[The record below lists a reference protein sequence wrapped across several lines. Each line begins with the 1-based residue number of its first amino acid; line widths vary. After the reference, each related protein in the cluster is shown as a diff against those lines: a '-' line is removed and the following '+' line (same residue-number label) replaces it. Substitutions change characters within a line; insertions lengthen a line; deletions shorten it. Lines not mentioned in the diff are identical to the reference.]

1 MKKYLSLLI
10 AAVVA
15 IGGSAENYGITI
27 SGTEITDANCNNVT
41 NGYVGAYDI
50 TKPHSIKY
58 DPKSKTLTLQNIKI
72 ERAGIDNRAIRN
84 YGCDGLTIVFDGRG
98 RLSATQSA
106 PVRLEK
112 NTTITTTN
120 VTNSYDIDII
130 GRDEDGIYITNGS
143 TLTFYN
149 AAIRI
154 FLSGN
159 SSCIEGKTGNEK
171 LIISG
176 SVLNIDIYEK
186 ADEAY
191 SLRDIGSIFVEN
203 SFVSFPNRVKNV
215 ENVTLGTNAYFKP
228 EKRPDGDYEE
238 VTFKRGKFIFDYNTA
253 LALESVTISTGI
265 PIDAAHFPDFYFRF
279 YLSWRPY
286 GEDYF
291 IDCYY
296 PMQLKD
302 FNDELEYITEMDNS
316 DGSITSLEGI
326 SYFKH
331 LKTLRCN
338 TNKLT
343 ELDLSAL
350 DELTYLDCTDNR
362 LTSIKVSTSAQNLR
376 YIYCDGNNLTDSGM
390 TEFMQSLPTASK
402 GEIRVVNHLN
412 TNEKNRFTS
421 AHAAL
426 AKKKGWIARHI
437 STSSGDA
444 WGTNGCEP
452 IDLWL
457 GGNRLFNCM
466 NVDDV
471 GRGYTYDSTDKTL
484 YLTSK
489 ANITGTT
496 TSGDLPNG
504 CAIYS
509 KMDGLTIYVDG
520 VINAYAA
527 DNENYYGID
536 LNTGSTTFTGTGQ
549 LYCNGK
555 VGLHIMNNNVVVEG
569 DVTLQGMGTSCGIY
583 NESFPSSI
591 TVKGNAKL
599 NAYTSRSSSPYSAIY
614 GCFYLF
620 KLQDRHCITAPVG
633 AYWYF
638 NEDEEVSYVANSAGK
653 KIVGDLVMIAPAQ
666 KADVNLDGS
675 VNTADVV
682 AVYNFIESGN
692 TSGFTRE
699 DANVNSDNDINTAD
713 VVAIY
718 DYIMNGK

>member
-1 MKKYLSLLI
+1 M
-10 AAVVA
+10 VN
-15 IGGSAENYGITI
+15 GSWFMVNHVNAENYGITI

-41 NGYVGAYDI
+41 NGYVNAFESD
-50 TKPHSIKY
+50 KPPSIKY
-58 DPKSKTLTLQNIKI
+58 DPKTKTLTLQNISI
-72 ERAGIDNRAIRN
+72 QRAGKDNRAIRN
-84 YGCDGLTIVFDGRG
+84 YGCDGLTIVFDGPNY
-98 RLSATQSA
+98 LYATQSA

-112 NTTITTTN
+112 NTTITTKNITKLN
-120 VTNSYDIDII
+120 ELEII
-130 GRDEDGIYITNGS
+130 GRDEDGIYLTNGI
-143 TLTFYN
+143 TLTFRD
-149 AAIRI
+149 AAMSV
-154 FLSGN
+154 FVDGN
-159 SSCIEGKTGNEK
+159 SSCIKGNTGNEK

-176 SVLNIDIYEK
+176 SVLDFHIT
-186 ADEAY
+186 DETYDAY
-191 SLRDIGSIFVEN
+191 SLWNIDDISVEN
-203 SFVSFPNRVKNV
+203 SYVNFPNKVKNI
-215 ENVTLGTNAYFKP
+215 ENVTIGTNAYFKP
-228 EKRPDGDYEE
+228 AKKPNGDYEE
-238 VTFKRGKFIFDYNTA
+238 VKFYRGKFIFDYSTA
-253 LALESVTISTGI
+253 LTLENVTISTGI
-265 PIDAAHFPDFYFRF
+265 PIDAAHFPDSYFRF

-286 GEDYF
+286 GEDFF

-296 PMQLKD
+296 PMELED
-302 FNDELEYITEMDNS
+302 FDDELEYIKDMDNS

-338 TNKLT
+338 TNQLT

-350 DELTYLDCTDNR
+350 DELTYLDCTDNQ
-362 LTSIKVSTSAQNLR
+362 LTSIKVSTSATKLR
-376 YIYCDGNNLTDSGM
+376 YIFCDGNNLAESGM
-390 TEFMQSLPTASK
+390 TEFMQSLPTVSK
-402 GEIRVVNHLN
+402 SEIRVVNHLN
-412 TNEKNRFTS
+412 SNEKNQFTS
-421 AHAAL
+421 AHAAI
-426 AKKKGWIARHI
+426 AKEKGWIARHI
-437 STSSGDA
+437 STSSGNA

-457 GGNRLFNCM
+457 GGNRVLNCM

-496 TSGDLPNG
+496 SGDLPNG

-509 KMDGLTIYVDG
+509 NMDGLTIYVDG

-555 VGLHIMNNNVVVEG
+555 VGLHIMSNNVVVEG

-583 NESFPSSI
+583 NESFPGSI
-591 TVKGNAKL
+591 TVRGNAKL

-614 GCFYLF
+614 GCFYMF
-620 KLQDRHCITAPVG
+620 KLQDRHRIIAPAG

-638 NEDEEVSYVANSAGK
+638 DDDEEVSYVVNSAGK
-653 KIVGDLVMIAPAQ
+653 KIVGDLVMIAAPQ
-666 KADVNLDGS
+666 KADVNYDG
-675 VNTADVV
+675 
-682 AVYNFIESGN
+682 
-692 TSGFTRE
+692 
-699 DANVNSDNDINTAD
+699 NVNTAD

-718 DYIMNGK
+718 SFIENGSSSGFTHEDGDVNSDDSVNTADVVKVYDYIINGSGE

>member
-1 MKKYLSLLI
+1 MKRLIILLLI
-10 AAVVA
+10 VSGQFPMVNYVC
-15 IGGSAENYGITI
+15 AENYGITI

-98 RLSATQSA
+98 LLRATQSA

-120 VTNSYDIDII
+120 ITNSYDFDIR
-130 GRDEDGIYITNGS
+130 GRDEDCIYITNGS

-154 FLSGN
+154 FVSGN

-176 SVLNIDIYEK
+176 SVLDIDIYEK

-215 ENVTLGTNAYFKP
+215 ENVTLGTNAYYKP
-228 EKRPDGDYEE
+228 QRNKAGKYGDVE
-238 VTFKRGKFIFDYNTA
+238 FCDGKFVFADNHSEA
-253 LALESVTISTGI
+253 PENVAISTGA
-265 PIDAAHFPDFYFRF
+265 PIDETYFPDANFRN
-279 YLSWRPY
+279 YLCQQSY
-286 GEDYF
+286 GKDHF
-291 IDCYY
+291 IACNY
-296 PMQLKD
+296 PMELQDLV
-302 FNDELEYITEMDNS
+302 DETDDITDINV
-316 DGSITSLEGI
+316 
-326 SYFKH
+326 
-331 LKTLRCN
+331 
-338 TNKLT
+338 TNKGIKSLKGI
-343 ELDLSAL
+343 EFFQKLKSLLCAQNSIRSLDLSKLKKLETVDCSGNKIDKSAMTSL
-350 DELTYLDCTDNR
+350 IYYLPEVSSKSLTIVDHSY
-362 LTSIKVSTSAQNLR
+362 AEEQN
-376 YIYCDGNNLTDSGM
+376 
-390 TEFMQSLPTASK
+390 EFNA
-402 GEIRVVNHLN
+402 N
-412 TNEKNRFTS
+412 
-421 AHAAL
+421 HAAL
-426 AKKKGWIARHI
+426 AKERGWIAKHKD
-437 STSSGDA
+437 SSGTLA
-444 WGTNGCEP
+444 TTNGCEK

-457 GGNRLFNCM
+457 GGNRLLNCM
-466 NVDDV
+466 NTDTD
-471 GRGYTYDSTDKTL
+471 GNGYRYDSKTKTL
-484 YLTSK
+484 YLTAGAKIS
-489 ANITGTT
+489 GTINDADHDYG
-496 TSGDLPNG
+496 S
-504 CAIYS
+504 AIHCFF
-509 KMDGLTIYVDG
+509 DGLTIYVDG

-527 DNENYYGID
+527 DNQKCVGVT
-536 LNTGSTTFTGTGQ
+536 LNKTTIKGTGQ

-555 VGLHIMNNNVVVEG
+555 VGMQINDDVTIEG
-569 DVTLQGMGTSCGIY
+569 DVTVQAMGTSCGIISY
-583 NESFPSSI
+583 EPYYETL

-599 NAYTSRSSSPYSAIY
+599 NAYISRTSSHYSAIY
-614 GCFYLF
+614 GL
-620 KLQDRHCITAPVG
+620 KSLQLQNRHCITAPVG

-638 NEDEEVSYVANSAGK
+638 NEYEEVSYVVNSDGE

-682 AVYNFIESGN
+682 AVYSFIESGN

-718 DYIMNGK
+718 NYITFGRDF